1 MDHIIFAPMLSKR
14 AKYAIH
20 ALVYLA
26 RHETKEPVHVAQIAE
41 SERIPRKFL
50 EAILLDLR
58 NAGILNSRKGRGGG
72 YYLLRRP
79 EEVNMA
85 EVIRIYDGAIA
96 LIPCVAHRYYERC
109 DECVDE
115 ATCGIHDVFREVRE
129 KTVEILKKSTL
140 SEIISREQ
148 RLRSYTGTPQINLSI

>member
-1 MDHIIFAPMLSKR
+1 MECATHRGGSHYFRPMLSKR

-20 ALVYLA
+20 ALVHLA
-26 RHETKEPVHVAQIAE
+26 RNEAKEPVHIAQIAE

-96 LIPCVAHRYYERC
+96 LIPCVAHKYYERC
-109 DECVDE
+109 EECIDE

-129 KTVEILKKSTL
+129 RTVEILKKSTL
-140 SEIISREQ
+140 ADIVDREKS
-148 RLRSYTGTPQINLSI
+148 LRK